1 MYRNCPQYPMPYQG
15 PEMQYPFLGMENPYY
30 PGLEMQYPYNLGPGM
45 QYPYNL
51 GPGMQYPYYPCPG
64 PGPMPGPMPP
74 GPGMGYPPAE
84 IQAMV
89 REMLEMVR
97 AIYQEECQ

>member
-15 PEMQYPFLGMENPYY
+15 PEMQYPFLGMEYPYY
-30 PGLEMQYPYNLGPGM
+30 PGLEMQYPYMGQGM
-45 QYPYNL
+45 QYPF
-51 GPGMQYPYYPCPG
+51 YPCPG
-64 PGPMPGPMPP
+64 HGPMPCPPMPMPP
-74 GPGMGYPPAE
+74 GPGMDYPPVE
-84 IQAMV
+84 IQRIV